1 MSNKVS
7 NEGDKIIG
15 DNINDKLNKKTS
27 MKGFKRVP
35 M

>member
-1 MSNKVS
+1 MSKVS
-7 NEGDKIIG
+7 NEGDKIMV
-15 DNINDKLNKKTS
+15 DNTNDKLNKKTS